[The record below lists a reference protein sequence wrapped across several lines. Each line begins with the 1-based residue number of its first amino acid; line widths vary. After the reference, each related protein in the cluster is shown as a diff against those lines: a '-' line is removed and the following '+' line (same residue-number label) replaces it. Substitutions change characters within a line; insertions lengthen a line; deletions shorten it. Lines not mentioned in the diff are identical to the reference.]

1 MVLMAICDARYVFPF
16 VDIGGS
22 GSNNDSWVFR
32 KSAIG
37 KWFFNKEMNLPNPEN
52 IENPHVFGQIPYYL
66 VGDDVFPLQQFIDT
80 SQVSQNFIP
89 LILAYLTLT
98 IK

>member
-1 MVLMAICDARYVFPF
+1 MVLMASCDARYVFPF
-16 VDIGGS
+16 ADIGGE

-52 IENPHVFGQIPYYL
+52 MENQIWSNSL
-66 VGDDVFPLQQFIDT
+66 LSGWWWR
-80 SQVSQNFIP
+80 IP
-89 LILAYLTLT
+89 TTAVAYETLPWSRNPR
-98 IK
+98 KLGYF